1 MQGEHIVVVDDD
13 PQLCIMVERYLSAE
27 GLRVST
33 VPSAE
38 SFWKLIESDPPDLA
52 LIDVRLPGE
61 DGLSVARQLRER
73 FPVGIIMLSSQGDA
87 TDRIIGLEIGA
98 DGYLPKPFELRELLA
113 RVRSVLRRVQ
123 PRRESSASRNLRYFS
138 GWTLDLGMHELL
150 GPEGERETLS
160 HREFELM
167 RLLAA
172 RPRQVLSRNV
182 IMDQVFH
189 REWEGLDRTVDI
201 LIHQLRTKIEV
212 DAKKPMLIRTVR
224 GAGYVLA
231 TEVSSG

>member
-13 PQLCIMVERYLSAE
+13 PQLCTMVERYLSAE

-38 SFWKLIESDPPDLA
+38 SFWTLTESDPPDLA

-61 DGLSVARQLRER
+61 DGLSVARKLRER
-73 FPVGIIMLSSQGDA
+73 FSVGIIMLSSKGDA

-98 DGYLPKPFELRELLA
+98 DDYLPKPFELRELLA
-113 RVRSVLRRVQ
+113 RVRSVLRRAQ
-123 PRRESSASRNLRYFS
+123 PARDSGAPRSLRNFS
-138 GWTLDLGMHELL
+138 GWTLDLGMRELL
-150 GPEGERETLS
+150 GPRGERETLS
-160 HREFELM
+160 NREFELM
-167 RLLAA
+167 RLLTS

-201 LIHQLRTKIEV
+201 LIHQLRTKIET
-212 DAKKPMLIRTVR
+212 DPKNPTLIRTVR